1 MNKQNLLTTYYLL
14 KVHTLVVQRLI
25 RYNSDSQ
32 GTHSLL
38 RRQSHIQFI
47 KGQCNQC
54 FIVI

>member
-1 MNKQNLLTTYYLL
+1 MNKHNLLTTYYLL

-25 RYNSDSQ
+25 RYNSNSQ